1 MIVKALAAFP
11 GTSSRGW
18 TTRRHKKC
26 TGSILH
32 ALALAFPA
40 QPGILLTLDVS
51 TTFGIDNFTYIVE
64 FPEDTSKNQIDLF
77 IRLTKQIKHFYA
89 VVLHSAPESAKIAL

>member
-1 MIVKALAAFP
+1 MTVKVLAAFP
-11 GTSSRGW
+11 GTASRGW

-26 TGSILH
+26 TASILQ

-51 TTFGIDNFTYIVE
+51 TTFGIDHFTYIVE
-64 FPEDTSKNQIDLF
+64 FSEDTPKNQIDLF
-77 IRLTKQIKHFYA
+77 IRLTKQIKHFYS
-89 VVLHSAPESAKIAL
+89 VILTDDTSPVTI